1 MRAEPILAAVDRGL
15 DAAIGRWQD
24 FLRIPSVGTDPAHD
38 ADIRRA
44 ALWLAASLRD
54 AGFAAELAETAGH
67 PMVLASDPDGPPA
80 GGPRLLYY
88 GHYDVQPVDP
98 LELWTSPPFEP
109 VIVEGPAG
117 RRMVARG
124 AVDNKGQLMT
134 WVEALRAWKAVH
146 GRLPLPVTIFVEGE
160 EEGTSANLAP
170 FLTSHKERLAAD
182 LCIVSDTN
190 MVGVDRPA
198 VTTMLRGIVDVEVV
212 LDGPSHDLHSGLYGG
227 AVLNPINALVDL
239 LAGLHDADGRVTL
252 PGFYEAVREPSAAEL
267 EAWRGI
273 GFDDAAFLASAGLST
288 STGEA
293 GRGLLERLWSRPTL
307 DINGI
312 AGGYQGEGSKTIIAS
327 RARAKLSCRLVADQ
341 DPDAVFAALARYLQ
355 NRAPQG
361 ASIEIIDHGR
371 GRPIRFPT
379 DAPFVEAA
387 ARACARVFPH
397 PAVTI
402 GCGASIPVV
411 AAMQEIL
418 GIDSLLLGF
427 GLDDDRPH
435 SPDEKFDLACFE
447 RGIKT
452 HVCLLD
458 ELARSGS
465 HRANEEPPP

>member
-1 MRAEPILAAVDRGL
+1 MRAEPVLAAVDRGL
-15 DAAIGRWQD
+15 AAAIGRWQE

-38 ADIRRA
+38 ADTRRA

-54 AGFAAELAETAGH
+54 AGFKAELKETAGH
-67 PMVLASDPDGPPA
+67 PMVLASDPDVPIT

-98 LELWTSPPFEP
+98 LALWTSPPFEP
-109 VIVEGPAG
+109 VIVEGPDG
-117 RRMVARG
+117 PRMVARG

-170 FLTSHKERLAAD
+170 FLTHHQEQLAAD

-190 MVGVDRPA
+190 LVSRDRPA
-198 VTTMLRGIVDVEVV
+198 VTTMLRGIVDFEVV
-212 LDGPSHDLHSGLYGG
+212 LAGPSHDLHSGLYGG
-227 AVLNPINALVDL
+227 AVLNPINALVEL
-239 LAGLHDADGRVTL
+239 LAGLHDTDGRVTL
-252 PGFYEAVREPSAAEL
+252 PGFYDAVREPSAAEL
-267 EAWRGI
+267 AAWQGI
-273 GFDDAAFLASAGLST
+273 GFDEAAFLASAGLSA

-293 GRGLLERLWSRPTL
+293 GRSLLERLWSRPTL

-327 RARAKLSCRLVADQ
+327 WARAKLSCRLVPDQ
-341 DPDAVFAALARYLQ
+341 DPDAVFAALARYCET
-355 NRAPQG
+355 RAPQE

-371 GRPIRFPT
+371 GRPIRIPA
-379 DAPFVEAA
+379 DAPFVAA
-387 ARACARVFPH
+387 AERACARVFPH
-397 PAVTI
+397 PAVPI

-411 AAMQEIL
+411 AAVRSIL

-435 SPDEKFDLACFE
+435 SPDEKFDLLCFE

-458 ELARSGS
+458 ELAGR
-465 HRANEEPPP
+465 